1 MKTTMKHI
9 PSGQTFENR
18 KEAKL
23 VLGHG
28 KFNRAL
34 KNGEII
40 FITTYSPLDIII

>member
-1 MKTTMKHI
+1 MKTKLKHI
-9 PSGQTFENR
+9 PSGETFENR

-28 KFNRAL
+28 RFNRAL
-34 KNGEII
+34 KNGEIM

>member
-9 PSGQTFENR
+9 PSRQTFENR